1 MEFFEI
7 SVMPFSGLSTS
18 RILKLRHII
27 GVLLAM
33 LILSGCSAVRLAY
46 NNAPELGYWWLDGYL
61 DFNSVQSARLRADLS
76 ALQVWHRQSELPLV
90 LATLVKTETMAAGNV
105 SASQVCAISD
115 ELRPRLQAL
124 LDRAEPSVLALTP
137 TFSTAQLNHLAQQF
151 EKRSEK
157 WREEWLSGTAAERR
171 ERRARQLVE
180 RIESFYGPLDNAQR
194 ALLQSA
200 VADSVF
206 DPALNHREV
215 LRRQQDTLQTLQGLQ
230 GGKADERKL
239 RQDMRAL
246 VERAMAS
253 PDADYRKYAARLQLE
268 TCGTLAALHNS
279 STPAQRL
286 QLTETLRD
294 YAGDVRAL
302 MTSTR

>member
-1 MEFFEI
+1 
-7 SVMPFSGLSTS
+7 MPIPHQSTS
-18 RILKLRHII
+18 RFLKLRHII
-27 GVLLAM
+27 GVLLAV
-33 LILSGCSAVRLAY
+33 LLLSGCSAVRLAY
-46 NNAPELGYWWLDGYL
+46 NNVPELAYWWLDSYL
-61 DFNSVQSARLRADLS
+61 DFNSAQSSRVRADLS
-76 ALQVWHRQSELPLV
+76 TLQAWHRQNELPLL
-90 LATLVKTETMAAGNV
+90 LATLDKTQAMAAGTV

-124 LDRAEPSVLALTP
+124 LDRTEPSVLALTP
-137 TFSTAQLNHLAQQF
+137 TFSTAQLSHLAQQF

-157 WREEWLSGTAAERR
+157 WREEWLSGTAAQRR
-171 ERRARQLVE
+171 ERRAKQLIE

-194 ALLQSA
+194 VLLQGA
-200 VADSVF
+200 VADSIF
-206 DPALNHREV
+206 DPVLNHREV

-230 GGKADERKL
+230 GGQADERKL

>member
-1 MEFFEI
+1 MNRQKKRKKKE
-7 SVMPFSGLSTS
+7 G
-18 RILKLRHII
+18 K
-27 GVLLAM
+27 
-33 LILSGCSAVRLAY
+33 
-46 NNAPELGYWWLDGYL
+46 N
-61 DFNSVQSARLRADLS
+61 RAHLS
-76 ALQVWHRQSELPLV
+76 A
-90 LATLVKTETMAAGNV
+90 
-105 SASQVCAISD
+105 
-115 ELRPRLQAL
+115 
-124 LDRAEPSVLALTP
+124 
-137 TFSTAQLNHLAQQF
+137 
-151 EKRSEK
+151 
-157 WREEWLSGTAAERR
+157 
-171 ERRARQLVE
+171 
-180 RIESFYGPLDNAQR
+180 
-194 ALLQSA
+194 
-200 VADSVF
+200 
-206 DPALNHREV
+206 
-215 LRRQQDTLQTLQGLQ
+215 Q